1 MRRAT
6 CKLTLSAVLCVGLLG
21 VFAAPA
27 AAQDPKVAVT
37 GGVDFSNRYNF
48 RGIRQNLG
56 EVSIWP
62 FVDVGIPLASGDGA
76 LKSVT
81 LNLGTW
87 NAFHTEIDE
96 ATFVNRDGDA
106 TGNKWYE
113 SDLYATLG
121 LGFGTTTLGFT
132 YTSYM
137 SPANLWHNVQELA
150 VKVSFDD
157 SSKLGKSALKPY
169 GLVAFELGDGQADG
183 GPSDEKGVY
192 VELGVAPGYSGSKAS
207 VAFPIK
213 VGLSAKDY
221 YKFPSSLED
230 GKFGY
235 FSVAGIATVP
245 INSNWNVHGGLELQV
260 FGDNLRDYNGFGDN
274 FDRKYAPIAS
284 IGIGFS
290 Y

>member
-1 MRRAT
+1 MSVA
-6 CKLTLSAVLCVGLLG
+6 LGAGLLG

-37 GGVDFSNRYNF
+37 GGVDFSNRYSF
-48 RGIRQNLG
+48 RGIRQNSG

-62 FVDVGIPLASGDGA
+62 FVDVGIPTYKGDGA
-76 LKSVT
+76 LKTVT
-81 LNLGTW
+81 VNVGTW
-87 NAFHTEIDE
+87 NAFHTEIND
-96 ATFVNRDGDA
+96 FINRDGEL
-106 TGNKWYE
+106 TNNKWYE
-113 SDLYATLG
+113 SDLYGTLG
-121 LGFGTTTLGFT
+121 LGFGSTTLGFT

-150 VKVSFDD
+150 VKLSYDD
-157 SSKLGKSALKPY
+157 SGALGKGALKPY
-169 GLVAFELGDGQADG
+169 GLVAFELGDGGADG
-183 GPSDEKGVY
+183 VSKKGTY
-192 VELGVAPGYSGSKAS
+192 VELGIAPGYSAGKAS
-207 VAFPIK
+207 IAFPIK

-221 YKFPSSLED
+221 YEFGGED

-245 INSNWNVHGGLELQV
+245 INSNWNVHGGGELQV
-260 FGDNLRDYNGFGDN
+260 YGDKLRSINGYGDSG
-274 FDRKYAPIAS
+274 DRRYTGIAS

>member
-1 MRRAT
+1 MTRAI
-6 CKLTLSAVLCVGLLG
+6 CKLTLAATMGAALLG
-21 VFAAPA
+21 MFATPA
-27 AAQDPKVAVT
+27 MAQAKVAVT

-48 RGIRQNLG
+48 RGIRQNIG

-62 FVDVGIPLASGDGA
+62 FVDLGIPTFSGDGA

-81 LNLGTW
+81 VNVGTW
-87 NAFHTEIDE
+87 NALHTEIND
-96 ATFVNRDGDA
+96 ADFVNRDGDP

-113 SDLYATLG
+113 SDLYGTLG

-150 VKVSFDD
+150 VKFSYDD
-157 SSKLGKSALKPY
+157 SGPLGKGALKPY
-169 GLVAFELGDGQADG
+169 GLVAFELTEEGQADG
-183 GPSDEKGVY
+183 GAQKGIY
-192 VELGVAPGYSGSKAS
+192 VELGVAPGYSASKAS

-221 YKFPSSLED
+221 YEFGGED
-230 GKFGY
+230 DKFGY
-235 FSVAGIATVP
+235 FSVGGIATVP
-245 INSNWNVHGGLELQV
+245 VNANFNVHGGLELQL
-260 FGDNLRDYNGFGDN
+260 FGDNLRAYNGFGDDG
-274 FDRKYAPIAS
+274 DRKYTGIAS

>member
-1 MRRAT
+1 MTRAI
-6 CKLTLSAVLCVGLLG
+6 CKLTLAATMGAALLG
-21 VFAAPA
+21 MFATPA
-27 AAQDPKVAVT
+27 MAQGKVAVT

-48 RGIRQNLG
+48 RGIRQNIG

-62 FVDVGIPLASGDGA
+62 FVDLGIPTFSGDGA

-81 LNLGTW
+81 VNVGTW
-87 NAFHTEIDE
+87 NALHTEIND
-96 ATFVNRDGDA
+96 ADFVNRDGDP

-113 SDLYATLG
+113 SDLYGTLG

-150 VKVSFDD
+150 VKFSYDD
-157 SSKLGKSALKPY
+157 SGPLGKGALKPY
-169 GLVAFELGDGQADG
+169 GLVAFELTEEGQADG
-183 GPSDEKGVY
+183 GAQKGIY
-192 VELGVAPGYSGSKAS
+192 VELGVAPGYSASKAS

-221 YKFPSSLED
+221 YEFGGED
-230 GKFGY
+230 DKFGY
-235 FSVAGIATVP
+235 FSVGGIATVP
-245 INSNWNVHGGLELQV
+245 VNANFNVHGGLELQL
-260 FGDNLRDYNGFGDN
+260 FGDNLRAYNGFGDDG
-274 FDRKYAPIAS
+274 DRKYTGIAS

>member
-1 MRRAT
+1 MSVA
-6 CKLTLSAVLCVGLLG
+6 LCAGVLG

-37 GGVDFSNRYNF
+37 GGVDFSNRYSF
-48 RGIRQNLG
+48 RGIRQNGG

-62 FVDVGIPLASGDGA
+62 FVDVGVPVFSGDGS
-76 LKSVT
+76 LKTVT
-81 LNLGTW
+81 VNLVTW
-87 NAFHTEIDE
+87 NAFHTEIDDV
-96 ATFVNRDGDA
+96 FNRDGEL
-106 TGNKWYE
+106 TSNKWYE
-113 SDLYATLG
+113 SDLYGTIG

-137 SPANLWHNVQELA
+137 SPANLWHNVQEIA
-150 VKVSFDD
+150 VKLSYDD
-157 SSKLGKSALKPY
+157 SGQLGKGAVKPY
-169 GLVAFELGDGQADG
+169 GLVAFELGDGGADG
-183 GPSDEKGVY
+183 VSKKGTY
-192 VELGVAPGYSGSKAS
+192 VELGIAPGYSADKAS
-207 VAFPIK
+207 IAFPIK

-221 YKFPSSLED
+221 YEFGGED

-245 INSNWNVHGGLELQV
+245 INSNWNVHGGVELQLY
-260 FGDNLRDYNGFGDN
+260 GDKLRSVNGYGDSG
-274 FDRKYAPIAS
+274 DRRYTGIAS

>member
-1 MRRAT
+1 MSVA
-6 CKLTLSAVLCVGLLG
+6 LCAGFLG

-37 GGVDFSNRYNF
+37 GGVDFSNRYSF
-48 RGIRQNLG
+48 RGIRQNSG

-62 FVDVGIPLASGDGA
+62 FVDVGVPVFSGDGG
-76 LKSVT
+76 LKTVT
-81 LNLGTW
+81 INVGTW
-87 NAFHTEIDE
+87 NAFHTEIDG
-96 ATFVNRDGDA
+96 FINRDGDA
-106 TGNKWYE
+106 TSNKWYE
-113 SDLYATLG
+113 SDLYGTLG

-137 SPANLWHNVQELA
+137 SPANLWHNVQEIA
-150 VKVSFDD
+150 VKLSYDD
-157 SSKLGKSALKPY
+157 SGKLGGAAVKPY
-169 GLVAFELGDGQADG
+169 GLVAFELGDGGADG
-183 GPSDEKGVY
+183 VSKKGTY
-192 VELGVAPGYSGSKAS
+192 VELGIAPGYSADKAS
-207 VAFPIK
+207 ISFPIK

-221 YKFPSSLED
+221 YEFGGED

-245 INSNWNVHGGLELQV
+245 INSNWNVHGGLELQLY
-260 FGDNLRDYNGFGDN
+260 GDKLRSVNGYGDSG
-274 FDRKYAPIAS
+274 DRRYTGIAS

>member
-1 MRRAT
+1 MRRAI
-6 CKLTLSAVLCVGLLG
+6 CKVAMSAALCAGLLS

-27 AAQDPKVAVT
+27 AAQAPKVAVT
-37 GGVDFSNRYNF
+37 GGVDFSNRYSF
-48 RGIRQNLG
+48 RGIRQNIG

-62 FVDVGIPLASGDGA
+62 FVDVGVPLASGDGA

-87 NAFHTEIDE
+87 NAFHTEIDKSI
-96 ATFVNRDGDA
+96 FVNRDGDP

-113 SDLYATLG
+113 SDLYGTLG
-121 LGFGTTTLGFT
+121 LGFGMTTLGFT

-150 VKVSFDD
+150 VKASFDD
-157 SSKLGKSALKPY
+157 SSKLGKGALKPY
-169 GLVAFELGDGQADG
+169 GLVAFELGDGGADG
-183 GPSDEKGVY
+183 VSEKGVY
-192 VELGVAPGYSGSKAS
+192 VELGVAPGYSAPKAS
-207 VAFPIK
+207 VSFPIK
-213 VGLSAKDY
+213 IGLSAKDY
-221 YKFPSSLED
+221 YEFGGED

-245 INSNWNVHGGLELQV
+245 INSNVNVHGGVELQV
-260 FGDNLRDYNGFGDN
+260 YGDKLRSINAYGDSG
-274 FDRKYAPIAS
+274 DRRYTGIAS

>member
-1 MRRAT
+1 MRRAICNAT
-6 CKLTLSAVLCVGLLG
+6 MSVALSAGLLG

-27 AAQDPKVAVT
+27 AAQAPKVAVT
-37 GGVDFSNRYNF
+37 GGVDFSNRYSF
-48 RGIRQNLG
+48 RGIRQNIG

-62 FVDVGIPLASGDGA
+62 FTDVGVPVLSDGKA
-76 LKSVT
+76 GLKSVT
-81 LNLGTW
+81 VNVGTW
-87 NAFHTEIDE
+87 NALQSEMPDS
-96 ATFVNRDGDA
+96 
-106 TGNKWYE
+106 KWYE
-113 SDLYATLG
+113 SDLYGTLG
-121 LGFGTTTLGFT
+121 LGFGMTTLGFT

-137 SPANLWHNVQELA
+137 SPGDYWHNVQELA
-150 VKVSFDD
+150 VKLGVDD
-157 SSKLGKSALKPY
+157 SSKLGKGALKPY
-169 GLVAFELGDGQADG
+169 GLVAFELGDGGADG
-183 GPSDEKGVY
+183 VSQKGIY

-221 YKFPSSLED
+221 YEFGSGTDS
-230 GKFGY
+230 KFGY

-260 FGDNLRDYNGFGDN
+260 YGDTLAAVNHYGDN
-274 FDRKYAPIAS
+274 FDRKYAPIGT

>member
-1 MRRAT
+1 MSVA
-6 CKLTLSAVLCVGLLG
+6 LGAGLLG

-37 GGVDFSNRYNF
+37 GGVDFSNRYSF
-48 RGIRQNLG
+48 RGIRQNSG

-62 FVDVGIPLASGDGA
+62 FVDVGIPTYKGDGA
-76 LKSVT
+76 LKTVT
-81 LNLGTW
+81 VNVGTW
-87 NAFHTEIDE
+87 NAFHTEIND
-96 ATFVNRDGDA
+96 FINRDGEL
-106 TGNKWYE
+106 TNNKWYE
-113 SDLYATLG
+113 SDLYGTLG
-121 LGFGTTTLGFT
+121 LGFGSTTLGFT

-150 VKVSFDD
+150 VKLSYDD
-157 SSKLGKSALKPY
+157 SGALGKVALKPY
-169 GLVAFELGDGQADG
+169 GLVAFELGDGGADG
-183 GPSDEKGVY
+183 VSKKGTY
-192 VELGVAPGYSGSKAS
+192 VELGIAPGYSAGKAS
-207 VAFPIK
+207 IAFPIK

-221 YKFPSSLED
+221 YEFGGED

-245 INSNWNVHGGLELQV
+245 INSNWNVHGGGELQV
-260 FGDNLRDYNGFGDN
+260 YGDKLRSINGYGDSG
-274 FDRKYAPIAS
+274 DRRYTGIAS

>member
-1 MRRAT
+1 MSVA
-6 CKLTLSAVLCVGLLG
+6 LCTGLLG

-27 AAQDPKVAVT
+27 AAQGTKVAFT

-48 RGIRQNLG
+48 RGIRQNSG
-56 EVSIWP
+56 EVVIWP
-62 FVDVGIPLASGDGA
+62 FADVGVPVFSGDGS

-81 LNLGTW
+81 INVGTW
-87 NAFHTEIDE
+87 NSFHSELSDYID
-96 ATFVNRDGDA
+96 RDGEPSS
-106 TGNKWYE
+106 NKWYE
-113 SDLYATLG
+113 SDLYGTLG

-137 SPANLWHNVQELA
+137 SPANLFHNVQELA

-157 SSKLGKSALKPY
+157 SSKLGKGALKPY

-183 GPSDEKGVY
+183 GLSDEKGVY
-192 VELGVAPGYSGSKAS
+192 VELGVAPGYTGSKAS